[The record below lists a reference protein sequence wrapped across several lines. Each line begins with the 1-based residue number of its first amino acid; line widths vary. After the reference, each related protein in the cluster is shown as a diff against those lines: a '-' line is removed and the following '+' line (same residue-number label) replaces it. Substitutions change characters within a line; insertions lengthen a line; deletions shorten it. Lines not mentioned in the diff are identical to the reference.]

1 MRATNCVEYAPTFRS
16 PFRGVQISDTEDRVE
31 FGHFALLL
39 GGWVVAFMLGK
50 ELQTGFTQWQETRRG
65 K

>member
-1 MRATNCVEYAPTFRS
+1 MPATNCVEYAPTFRS
-16 PFRGVQISDTEDRVE
+16 PIHGAQTSDTEDRVE
-31 FGHFALLL
+31 IGQFAFLVA
-39 GGWVVAFMLGK
+39 GWVVAFMLGK